1 MKVKALTGF
10 AGVEISMYE
19 GQELDLDEKR
29 AQNLSQ
35 IGYVK
40 ILNVKPAETD
50 RGETEEEQE
59 KKAERK
65 SKKKAVKDET

>member
-10 AGVEISMYE
+10 AGVEISMHE

-29 AQNLSQ
+29 AQTLFQ

-40 ILNVKPAETD
+40 ILNVKPDEAD
-50 RGETEEEQE
+50 CEEIEDQE